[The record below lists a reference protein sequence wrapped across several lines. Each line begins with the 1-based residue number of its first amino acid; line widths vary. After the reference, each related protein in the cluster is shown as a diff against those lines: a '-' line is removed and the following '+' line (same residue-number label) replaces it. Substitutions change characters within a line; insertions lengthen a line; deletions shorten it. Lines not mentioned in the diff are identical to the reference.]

1 MFSGFA
7 PQLSL
12 VGILIIASSAA
23 SLASPFLLRHLL
35 DVAFPNRNLG
45 LAAAMVSGMIAVSV
59 GTTIFDVL
67 QSKLSTDV
75 GQGVM
80 HRLRTGVY
88 AHLQRLD
95 LAFFTRTRTGEVQSR
110 IAGDIGSMQSV
121 VTSTGTTIVSSATTV
136 IGALIA
142 MIALDWRLTIVSVI
156 LMPAFIAISRQ
167 VGRQRRAITHRRQS
181 TMADMSASVAETL
194 SVSGILL
201 GKTMGAT
208 PLLTEKFDRQSRDLA
223 DLEIDSA
230 MAGRWRQSIIG
241 IVLSAMPAAVYLVAA
256 IALSGGADITVGTVV
271 AFTSLQS
278 ALFRPLMSLLRTGVE
293 VSSSLAMFGR
303 VFEYLDLPVGIA
315 DSEQPTPL
323 NDVRGEVRVT
333 NMNFRYPGADRPAL
347 DGISLT
353 VPAGT
358 RLAVV
363 GATGSGKTTL
373 GYLLARLYDADSG
386 TIQIDGVDIAELDA
400 RTRTSAVGIVSQETF
415 LQHATIADNLR
426 FAKPDATPAEL
437 VNAARAAQIHELID
451 SLPDGY
457 DTMVGERGYRFSGGE
472 KQRLAIAR
480 MVLRNPPILILD
492 EATSALDNR
501 TEAAVV
507 AALDALAEGRTVIAI
522 AHRLSTVANADQIV
536 VMDRG
541 RIVERGTWSELVDSD
556 GAFASLARRDGLL
569 AV

>member
-1 MFSGFA
+1 MFNGFA
-7 PQLSL
+7 PQLTL

-35 DVAFPNRNLG
+35 DVAFPNRNLS
-45 LAAAMVSGMIAVSV
+45 LAAAIVSGMIAVSI
-59 GTTIFDVL
+59 GTTVFDVL

-80 HRLRTGVY
+80 HRLRTDVY
-88 AHLQRLD
+88 VHLQRLD

-208 PLLTEKFDRQSRDLA
+208 PLLTEKFGRQSRDLA

-315 DSEQPTPL
+315 DPGRPTPL

-333 NMNFRYPGADRPAL
+333 NVNFRYPGADRPAL
-347 DGISLT
+347 DRISLT

-386 TIQIDGVDIAELDA
+386 AIQIDGVDIAELDA
-400 RTRTSAVGIVSQETF
+400 QTRTSAVGIVSQETF

-536 VMDRG
+536 VMDHG

-556 GAFASLARRDGLL
+556 GAFANLARRDGLL